1 MAEIDGAAPRQQ
13 VSLRQRFL
21 SPHTAISFVALL
33 GLIGLLAWRFDIAWS
48 DTWATVRSLDP
59 WWYGLAVAIHYLTF
73 IFRGAR
79 WRQLLINAARTDV
92 SPPPAPSVLYAGRVI
107 LMSWFAN
114 AVTWFRM
121 GDAYR
126 AYVYAEDTKTSFF
139 RSAGTVLADRLV
151 DLAIVA
157 TLMTIGITVLLVGG
171 QVRPPPLL
179 ILVALGLLAIILAGL
194 AGMAFARRWIAPR
207 LPEKVRDVYTR
218 FHDGTTGS
226 LGAKLHL
233 VFGFGMLGWLCEMGR
248 LFFVLQ
254 ALGAPVA
261 LGLVLF
267 VPMANGLLS
276 AVPLTPGGLGVVETG
291 VSGLLRLELTVEVAL
306 AAALVDRTIS
316 YLSIILTGGIAFAV
330 RQMGIAKRSAAGVA

>member
-1 MAEIDGAAPRQQ
+1 MAEIDGGAPREQ
-13 VSLRQRFL
+13 VSLRRRFL

-48 DTWATVRSLDP
+48 DTWATVRSLNP

-79 WRQLLINAARTDV
+79 WRQLLINAACKDAA
-92 SPPPAPSVLYAGRVI
+92 PPPAPSVLYAGRVI

-114 AVTWFRM
+114 SVTWFRM

-126 AYVYAEDTKTSFF
+126 AYVYAEDTKTSFP

-151 DLAIVA
+151 DLTIVA
-157 TLMTIGITVLLVGG
+157 TLMTIGIVVLLVGG
-171 QVRPPPLL
+171 HVRPPPLL
-179 ILVALGLLAIILAGL
+179 ILVALGLLAMILAGL

-207 LPEKVRDVYTR
+207 LPEKVRDVYAR

-233 VFGFGMLGWLCEMGR
+233 VFGFGTLGWLCEMGR

-254 ALGAPVA
+254 AIGAPVA

-316 YLSIILTGGIAFAV
+316 YLSIILTGGIAFAL
-330 RQMGIAKRSAAGVA
+330 RQMDIAKRPAAAVA